1 MTILF
6 LDKIFPALD
15 ILRLA
20 SRHPRIDQ
28 LLKEKEDL
36 IDVLLAVARSAVPN
50 CMLVYRTISHLVMHT
65 SAQQKLIIDCHET
78 ILASIVSIMGDSDPS
93 FTKHPQWKN
102 VEISVST
109 VVLNF
114 AALVHLRPSLAN
126 IEVKSNILGT
136 IGEILS
142 KLQEEEALF
151 RTLAAAGTLL
161 EDAESIAVAHSL
173 QLNSKIEYLQSV
185 TGKVGE
191 CSKYVSI
198 LLN

>member
-1 MTILF
+1 MTITF
-6 LDKIFPALD
+6 VSDKIFPALD

-20 SRHPRIDQ
+20 SRYPRVDQ
-28 LLKEKEDL
+28 VLKEKEDF
-36 IDVLLAVARSAVPN
+36 IDVLLAIARSSVPN
-50 CMLVYRTISHLVMHT
+50 CMLVYRTMAHLLMHT
-65 SAQQKLIIDCHET
+65 STQQKLMEYHET
-78 ILASIVSIMGDSDPS
+78 IFASMVSIMAGSDPS
-93 FTKHPQWKN
+93 FSKHPQWKN
-102 VEISVST
+102 VEVAVST

-114 AALVHLRPSLAN
+114 AALIHLRPSLAT
-126 IEVKSNILGT
+126 IEVKSGVLGT

-173 QLNSKIEYLQSV
+173 QLNSKVEYLQCV

-191 CSKYVSI
+191 CSKYVST